1 MIKRERE
8 RERERERQREVRKEV
23 CGVSLISLPVP

>member
-8 RERERERQREVRKEV
+8 REMRERDNEKGRKCEREERKED
-23 CGVSLISLPVP
+23 